1 MLIRQSEATNFCW
14 VGTQG
19 AVTPAA
25 SVDIATPTSTP
36 GSVVAAADTCRVIQ
50 TFVFFLISN
59 L

>member
-50 TFVFFLISN
+50 TFVFFFN
-59 L
+59 